1 MNYKV
6 SLNARELDRLADYL
20 DNYADTFEDKVKL
33 FLEKLADKAI
43 EVASANEGDFSGFI
57 YYSKKLED
65 GTTIYV
71 SATSKLIKS
80 EWYTGSK
87 TQQTRSEVISPLL
100 MAEFGSGHYAI
111 ENENAPGLGGQ
122 GTLNKYGHAFD
133 EEGWYWYADMPP
145 RGDATAVYT
154 AQSGRVKYHSKGNR
168 PTQPLHKAVMACI
181 QQVQEIAQEVFR

>member
-6 SLNARELDRLADYL
+6 RLDVRELNRLADEL
-20 DNYADTFEDKVKL
+20 DKYAETFDDKVRL
-33 FLEKLADKAI
+33 FLNKLADKAI
-43 EVASANEGDFSGFI
+43 EVASANGGDFSRFI

-71 SATSKLIKS
+71 SATSKLIKT
-80 EWYTGSK
+80 EWYAGSK
-87 TQQTRSEVISPLL
+87 TKQTRSEVISPLL

-111 ENENAPGLGGQ
+111 ENDNAPGLGGQ

-133 EEGWYWYADMPP
+133 EDGWYWYADMPP
-145 RGDATAVYT
+145 KGDATAVST

-181 QQVQEIAQEVFR
+181 RQVQEIAREVFG